1 MIVNNRYEVA
11 SEEDMKHDSKV
22 IMAKDLITN
31 RLVVLKKCAY
41 QGLGLS
47 IEKEILQKVSNE
59 HLPFLI
65 DQFTLEDVTY
75 LVMNQIEG
83 ETLKALT
90 ETSVLDEGQ
99 LIDYIWQ
106 LCEVVSYLHEHPKGI
121 VHGDI
126 TPQNIIVNSRR
137 HLTLIDFGAAL
148 MMDDHSVDHDDY
160 TSVGTVGYAA
170 PENILYPEMSGWQ
183 SDLYGIG
190 AILKQC
196 LKHYNDIY
204 SMELSIIAQKA
215 TAIKPEHRYRN
226 IQQMKEDL
234 QLLL

>member
-1 MIVNNRYEVA
+1 MIVNNRYEVTL
-11 SEEDMKHDSKV
+11 EEAMIHESKV
-22 IMAKDLITN
+22 VMAKDIISK
-31 RLVVLKKCAY
+31 RPVVLKKWTY

-47 IEKEILQKVSNE
+47 IEKEILQTVSNE

-65 DQFTLEDVTY
+65 DHFTLEGMEY

-83 ETLKALT
+83 ETLRILM
-90 ETSVLDEGQ
+90 EENSFDEHQ
-99 LIDYIWQ
+99 IIDYIWQ
-106 LCEVVSYLHEHPKGI
+106 LCEVVTYLHEHPKGI

-126 TPQNIIVNSRR
+126 TPQNIIINSRG

-148 MMDDHSVDHDDY
+148 MMDHHSPSHDDY

-190 AILKQC
+190 AIIKQC
-196 LKHYNDIY
+196 LKTYHDIY
-204 SMELSIIAQKA
+204 SMELTIIAEKA